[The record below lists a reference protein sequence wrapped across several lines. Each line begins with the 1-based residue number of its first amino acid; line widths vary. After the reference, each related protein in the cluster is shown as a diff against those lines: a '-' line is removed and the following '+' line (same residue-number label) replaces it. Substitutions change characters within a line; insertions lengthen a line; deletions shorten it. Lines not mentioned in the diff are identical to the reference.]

1 MRILVCLGTHSQD
14 FSRLAK
20 AVDDYAGTVDYEFIV
35 QTGVTCY
42 PFKHIV
48 KYFDYCSK
56 DVMSDYMDSADVL
69 ILQGGWGGMEEAID
83 AGKRIVAVPRIEGV
97 EHIHNQE
104 QLVRKLDAMG
114 CVIGCFDVDTL
125 AACVEKALTFR
136 FMPLK
141 KGLANTVISDCLKAW
156 FE

>member
-35 QTGVTCY
+35 QTGVTHY

-56 DVMSDYMDSADVL
+56 DVMSDYMASADVL

-83 AGKRIVAVPRIEGV
+83 AGKRIVAVPRIEGL

-136 FMPLK
+136 LMPLK